1 MADVGKAR
9 AHEVTLDN
17 RTSMSLTGIEKVISI
32 DADIVL
38 LVTDMGKLKICGK
51 NIQANVLD
59 LDKGILSLTGNFNSM
74 NYSGDKEGALSIKGL
89 FK

>member
-9 AHEVTLDN
+9 AHKVTLDN